1 MKIVYITRKA
11 FDNKIKRCKAKYLI
25 KKGGIRHVVLL
36 RYYLHTIKKY
46 LNIFNRIDI
55 LIYNNCIQVKIM
67 KNVSIIVPCYNEE
80 ESVNIFYERIKEVI
94 DSLSNSYSFEVIF
107 VNDGSKDDTLT
118 NIKTLADR
126 DPIIRYI
133 SFSRNF
139 GKESALY
146 AGLEKSTGDYV
157 VVIDVDLQDPPE
169 LIVDMLDIVECEDYD
184 IVATRRST
192 REGEPIIRSFFAR
205 MFYRLINRISD
216 VQLVD
221 GARDYRLMTRQV
233 VDSILRLCEY
243 NRFSKGLFNWV
254 GFNTKWLEFEN
265 IQRTAGES
273 SWSFWSL
280 FNYSIEG
287 IVAFTTVPLS
297 ISTLLGVI
305 FSIISFI
312 MIIVIVLR
320 KILFSNPV
328 EGWTSTVSIIL
339 LLGGIQL
346 LSIGVLGKYLEKTYI
361 ETKNRPI
368 YIIKESNLD
377 DNKNQK

>member
-25 KKGGIRHVVLL
+25 KKGGIRRVVLL
-36 RYYLHTIKKY
+36 RYYSHTIKKY

-118 NIKTLADR
+118 NIKTLAYR

-169 LIVDMLDIVECEDYD
+169 LIGDMLDIVECEDYD

>member
-67 KNVSIIVPCYNEE
+67 KNVNIIVPCYNEE